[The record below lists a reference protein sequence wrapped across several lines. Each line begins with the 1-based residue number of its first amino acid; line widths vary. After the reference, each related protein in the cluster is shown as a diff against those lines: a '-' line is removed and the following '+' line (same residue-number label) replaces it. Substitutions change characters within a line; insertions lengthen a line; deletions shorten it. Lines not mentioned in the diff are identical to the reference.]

1 MMPAMTTIALK
12 DGLMAADYL
21 VGGDYAGFK
30 KIQRIRRGNW
40 AGGWAGICGSFYSA
54 MALLAEIQ
62 KPTPERRHEEDET
75 TLLIVPPGSG
85 KPLTITWELAPVVN
99 PPGPYAMGTG
109 AQAAMAAMLCG
120 ADVQRAVE
128 LACRLDPSSSL
139 CGRRRP
145 QVVRVIG

>member
-1 MMPAMTTIALK
+1 MTTIAYK
-12 DGLMAADYL
+12 DGEMAADYQ
-21 VGGDYAGFK
+21 VGDDFAGYR
-30 KIQRIRRGNW
+30 KIMRIKAGRW
-40 AGGWAGICGSFYSA
+40 AGGWAGICGHFYPA

-62 KPTPERRHEEDET
+62 KPADKQERRTEDGET

-85 KPLTITWELAPVVN
+85 KPLTITWELAPVPV
-99 PPGPYAMGTG
+99 PPGPYAIGTG

-120 ADVQRAVE
+120 ADARRAVE

-145 QVVRVIG
+145 QLVRVRAD